1 MDVVNTLGLPYENID
16 KIFNLSTHTHT
27 NTHTH
32 IHEVQTKSVHT
43 IR

>member
-1 MDVVNTLGLPYENID
+1 MDAVNTLGLPYENID
-16 KIFNLSTHTHT
+16 KYFNLS
-27 NTHTH
+27 THTH